1 MRVYNTLSGQ
11 LEDFQPQEEKQ
22 VKMYVCGPT
31 VYNYVHIGNARP
43 MIVFDTV
50 RRYLEYKGYEVTY
63 VQNFTDVDDKI
74 IAKSNEE
81 GISAEEVANRYIK
94 EYFTDAD
101 GLGVKRA
108 TIHPRVTSE
117 IEGIIQMIQQLIEK
131 GFAYE
136 MEGTVFYDTSA
147 FAGYGKL
154 SKKNQE
160 ELEAGARIA
169 VDEVKKHPMD
179 FVLWKPKKPGGH
191 ILGIFAF

>member
-1 MRVYNTLSGQ
+1 ML
-11 LEDFQPQEEKQ
+11 
-22 VKMYVCGPT
+22 
-31 VYNYVHIGNARP
+31 
-43 MIVFDTV
+43 
-50 RRYLEYKGYEVTY
+50 
-63 VQNFTDVDDKI
+63 QNFTDVDDKI

-179 FVLWKPKKPGGH
+179 FVLWKPKKPGEPAWDSPWGEGRPGWH
-191 ILGIFAF
+191 IECSVMARKYLGDTIDIHAGGEDSSLSPP